1 MLKGKIKELEG
12 RLKRRER
19 EERRRNIVIKGIKIT
34 KGKRRE
40 AVEEI

>member
-1 MLKGKIKELEG
+1 MERKK
-12 RLKRRER
+12 R

-40 AVEEI
+40 AIEDIDDKGHRGKS